1 MTASSFPSA
10 PSTAAHPDE
19 FFGGIRR
26 RILASI
32 VSTVGWLSFVL
43 LFLAFWGSHFSLF
56 QDIVV
61 VIVSLL
67 ILAGFLLGIW
77 IAFGLRFGRH
87 WDF

>member
-10 PSTAAHPDE
+10 PSRASHADE
-19 FFGGIRR
+19 LFGGIRR

-32 VSTVGWLSFVL
+32 ASTVGWLSFVL
-43 LFLAFWGSHFSLF
+43 LFLAFWGAHFSLF

-67 ILAGFLLGIW
+67 ILAAFLLGTW
-77 IAFGLRFGRH
+77 IAFGLRFGDP
-87 WDF
+87 WGF